1 MPTAGEAAAGD
12 ATMISERKPA
22 AGDEKLPEG
31 GPGARKTP
39 PPSPPPSRRSAEH
52 NARSGGKNGAENGEG
67 PHAST
72 DHGTIGRILEEEV
85 GLTADQAA
93 AFIAVTTG
101 GRMTAPQ
108 IARAAGIA
116 QDAAGAAA
124 ESLIAAGAFIDMPG
138 ASYEAMHP
146 RFTAVN
152 MYRRA
157 CERSGRPF
165 SRNNAVDAVGSALEG
180 AYDAARTGGQESGPR
195 S

>member
-1 MPTAGEAAAGD
+1 
-12 ATMISERKPA
+12 MISERMPVA
-22 AGDEKLPEG
+22 RDEKCPVG
-31 GPGARKTP
+31 GPGARKAP
-39 PPSPPPSRRSAEH
+39 PPDAPPGRRSAEH
-52 NARSGGKNGAENGEG
+52 NARSGGKRGAENAEG
-67 PHAST
+67 PHAGADRS
-72 DHGTIGRILEEEV
+72 TIGRILEEEV

-108 IARAAGIA
+108 IAEAAGIA

-165 SRNNAVDAVGSALEG
+165 GRNNAVDTVGAALEG
-180 AYDAARTGGQESGPR
+180 AYDAARTGQKPAA
-195 S
+195 